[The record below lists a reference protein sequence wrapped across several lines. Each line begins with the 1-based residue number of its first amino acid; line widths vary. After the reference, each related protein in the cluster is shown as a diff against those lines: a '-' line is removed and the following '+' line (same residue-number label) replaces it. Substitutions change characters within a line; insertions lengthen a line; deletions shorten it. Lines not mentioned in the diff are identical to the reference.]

1 MWNKSVYKDIYDVQK
16 SKKLNWITKYFY
28 NFSLV
33 ISHNILKKKKKKSLT
48 KFLKKIV
55 HIFNNKKKPYITT
68 Y

>member
-1 MWNKSVYKDIYDVQK
+1 MWNKSVYKEIYDVKK

-48 KFLKKIV
+48 KFFKKIV
-55 HIFNNKKKPYITT
+55 HIFN
-68 Y
+68 